1 MSGGGKNKLT
11 AEDRILWGQV
21 ARTVDPL
28 PGRMDALLSSEA
40 DKTPPEGA
48 GRPGRTP
55 SIKTAGKKADQV
67 RKPPKSDASGT
78 LHPIDKPVYD
88 KIAKGRLPLE
98 ARIDLH
104 GLRQDE
110 AHDMLFGFLHNA
122 HARGL
127 RHVLVITGKGSSP
140 GGGVLRRAV
149 PRWLTSA
156 PFRGLASGVEPAARG
171 HGGDGALYVRLK
183 RKARET

>member
-1 MSGGGKNKLT
+1 MSGGKKRKLT

-28 PGRMDALLSSEA
+28 PGRMDELLSSET
-40 DKTPPEGA
+40 DKPPPQEDGLKKTLKPTTTA
-48 GRPGRTP
+48 KMP
-55 SIKTAGKKADQV
+55 SAA
-67 RKPPKSDASGT
+67 RKPPKSDVSPT
-78 LHPIDKPVYD
+78 LHPIDKPVYG
-88 KIAKGRLPLE
+88 KIAKGRVPLE

-110 AHDMLFGFLHNA
+110 AHDMLYGFLQNA

-127 RHVLVITGKGSSP
+127 RYVLVITGKGSSP

-149 PRWLTSA
+149 PRWLASV

-171 HGGDGALYVRLK
+171 HGGDGALYVRVK
-183 RKARET
+183 KKARET